1 MPKTFNEYVEKVNIP
16 DIKLDEAG
24 VKAMLEAALKDYPTE
39 SISTV
44 ANALKNRAPA
54 GVKTAI
60 ENYV

>member
-1 MPKTFNEYVEKVNIP
+1 
-16 DIKLDEAG
+16 
-24 VKAMLEAALKDYPTE
+24 MLEAALTDYPTE
-39 SISTV
+39 SISKV

>member
-1 MPKTFNEYVEKVNIP
+1 MPKTFNEYVEKLNIP
-16 DIKLDEAG
+16 DIKLDEEG